1 MAVTQELTKENL
13 GDAIKAAHAAGN
25 TDDVKV
31 LAREYKNR
39 FMSSQKNSGYRGGT
53 TGGAF
58 GGSTTGQNA
67 YKKGSDAS
75 ENKNFK
81 SLNQGIMGQAVD
93 SAQSLLGKG
102 VEVVGSTL
110 GLDSVEDYGRKV
122 NEYNE
127 KQMATSGY
135 KSAYTDSFLDT
146 LDKNGWAGA
155 AGWVREKTLENSA
168 TSGVALGGTALTA
181 LTAMFSAPAALVVG
195 TSTLAGSALLGTGEA
210 ASEIEDMGGREN
222 DPVSLGVGAIIG
234 ILDKFGAGK
243 VIPKGQLAKLSVKSI
258 SDKLIE
264 SGMPKVAVNNVVTRL
279 VRSATF
285 EAGTE
290 AAQEGLIL
298 AGGAARGDGRGEYT
312 FDMVKDRLADAA
324 AVGTGSAATVGTG
337 VETASALSSSAQKLM
352 GMNNTMENDPALT
365 SAFQRLSS
373 LRKEDGTAFNLQ
385 EVNADGEAWKA
396 LTATQK
402 DINADIQ
409 AQLRILKE
417 NGYIN
422 VKKKGASE
430 QEIKDV
436 AIINEAIKAAKN
448 EVKQNLT
455 EQQLDAIDR
464 HFSQPNNL
472 ESSSGSTPIL
482 STPVQTE
489 FNFDGGVLES
499 NRTVPKKGTTFQAE
513 KIDAITSMSLEALNN
528 ITDSQILQMTPV
540 EYSHYSKINND
551 RLREETGL
559 KPEENASKKPTEEQ
573 SKAATVEFNKIK
585 PLSRESKSRVKA
597 TEINEATDTSEA
609 TDKRSTP
616 IGALSSEATDKGST
630 PIGALSSEA
639 TDKTPIE
646 ALKLKNL
653 ILESNALTQFR
664 NQGIVGG
671 LSQFTDKIN
680 PLARASRGS
689 NPQDGTAA
697 TNKTILAGAGLLYD
711 PTLFTGAV
719 GAVAGSRIIDKI
731 TGRRSKVA
739 RGVKLTKNK
748 QGLTLE
754 TNSRSAVEENKAIA
768 LKKEQKKILAD
779 IKKLQKEAA
788 NASSALEKRNK
799 DKEIAAAKKKTE
811 KNQAKFIKLGLRHTE
826 STDDAAVKAAP
837 MAVLFQALNLVN
849 SSNSGQQLENNKIVF
864 DTIKAA
870 GKRSDVTGL
879 TAEAATQAV
888 KDLKGGKTVLE
899 LPLVIKA
906 AEKQAFDDGSLNSR
920 QLESNNTATETTTET
935 EEKRYDKS
943 SAAGDE
949 RVEQISQSTP
959 PKRKS
964 KRQEGKEANQAF
976 AQTLIDDVGISKI
989 SAGSKVLIRNELKK
1003 LTGNRN
1009 LGDPVAAMEAMMK
1022 RLQDKKV
1029 SKAAIDK
1036 YVRPYADMVFSQQNR
1051 RAKRVGTAKTAPTK
1065 ITKVGKRAQLKMNLD
1080 G

>member
-75 ENKNFK
+75 KNKNFK

-489 FNFDGGVLES
+489 FNFNGGVLGSSTEAA
-499 NRTVPKKGTTFQAE
+499 NKK
-513 KIDAITSMSLEALNN
+513 
-528 ITDSQILQMTPV
+528 
-540 EYSHYSKINND
+540 
-551 RLREETGL
+551 
-559 KPEENASKKPTEEQ
+559 
-573 SKAATVEFNKIK
+573 
-585 PLSRESKSRVKA
+585 
-597 TEINEATDTSEA
+597 
-609 TDKRSTP
+609 STP
-616 IGALSSEATDKGST
+616 IGSTSSEATDKGST

-799 DKEIAAAKKKTE
+799 DKEIAEE
-811 KNQAKFIKLGLRHTE
+811 KEKAEQNQAKFIKLGLRHTE
-826 STDDAAVKAAP
+826 STDDAAVKSAP

-849 SSNSGQQLENNKIVF
+849 SANSGKQVENNEIVF
-864 DTIKAA
+864 NTIEAA
-870 GKRSDVTGL
+870 GERSDVTGL

-888 KDLKGGKTVLE
+888 KDLRGGKTVLE

-935 EEKRYDKS
+935 EEQRYDRA

-949 RVEQISQSTP
+949 RVEQISQSTA

-976 AQTLIDDVGISKI
+976 AQTLIDDVGTSKI

>member
-1 MAVTQELTKENL
+1 MAATQQELTKENL
-13 GDAIKAAHAAGN
+13 GAAIKAAHAAGN

-31 LAREYKNR
+31 LASEYKNR

-53 TGGAF
+53 TGNAF

-75 ENKNFK
+75 ANKNFK
-81 SLNQGIMGQAVD
+81 SLNEGIMGQAVD

-110 GLDSVEDYGRKV
+110 GLNAVEDWGRKV
-122 NEYNE
+122 NEHNE
-127 KQMATSGY
+127 HQMATSGY
-135 KSAYTDSFLDT
+135 KSAYTESFLDT
-146 LDKNGWAGA
+146 LDKDGWAAA

-181 LTAMFSAPAALVVG
+181 LTAMFSAPAAVVVG
-195 TSTLAGSALLGTGEA
+195 TSTLLGSSLLGTGEA
-210 ASEIEDMGGREN
+210 ASEIEDMGGKEN

-243 VIPKGQLAKLSVKSI
+243 VIPKGQLAKLSVKGI

-264 SGMPKVAVNNVVTRL
+264 SGMPKAAVNNVVTRL
-279 VRSATF
+279 VKSATF

-324 AVGTGSAATVGTG
+324 AVGTGSAATVGAG
-337 VETASALSSSAQKLM
+337 LETTSALSSSAQKLM
-352 GMNNTMENDPALT
+352 GMNNSMENDPALT
-365 SAFQRLSS
+365 SAFQRLAS
-373 LRKEDGTAFNLQ
+373 LRKAEDGTAYNLQ
-385 EVNADGEAWKA
+385 EVNADGEAWRA
-396 LTATQK
+396 LNATQK
-402 DINADIQ
+402 DINADIATQ
-409 AQLRILKE
+409 ERILKE
-417 NGYIN
+417 NGYLK

-436 AIINEAIKAAKN
+436 ALINEAIKAAKN

-489 FNFDGGVLES
+489 FDFDGGVLGS
-499 NRTVPKKGTTFQAE
+499 NT
-513 KIDAITSMSLEALNN
+513 
-528 ITDSQILQMTPV
+528 
-540 EYSHYSKINND
+540 
-551 RLREETGL
+551 
-559 KPEENASKKPTEEQ
+559 
-573 SKAATVEFNKIK
+573 
-585 PLSRESKSRVKA
+585 
-597 TEINEATDTSEA
+597 EATN
-609 TDKRSTP
+609 KGSTP
-616 IGALSSEATDKGST
+616 IGSTSSEATEKGST

-646 ALKLKNL
+646 ALRLKNL

-671 LSQFTDKIN
+671 LSKFTDGIN
-680 PLARASRGS
+680 PFARASKGS

-697 TNKTILAGAGLLYD
+697 TNKALLAGAGLLYE
-711 PTLFTGAV
+711 PNLLIGAATAV
-719 GAVAGSRIIDKI
+719 GGSRLIDKA

-768 LKKEQKKILAD
+768 LKKEQEKILAN

-799 DKEIAAAKKKTE
+799 DKEIAAEKKKTE

-849 SSNSGQQLENNKIVF
+849 SANSGQQLENNEIVF
-864 DTIKAA
+864 NTIEAA
-870 GKRSDVTGL
+870 GERSDVTGL

-920 QLESNNTATETTTET
+920 QLESNNTATKPATET
-935 EEKRYDKS
+935 EEKRYDKA

-949 RVEQISQSTP
+949 RVEQISQSTET
-959 PKRKS
+959 KRKS

-976 AQTLIDDVGISKI
+976 AQTLIDDVGASKI

-1051 RAKRVGTAKTAPTK
+1051 RTKRVGTAKTAPTK
-1065 ITKVGKRAQLKMNLD
+1065 VTKVGKRAQQKINL
-1080 G
+1080 GG

>member
-1 MAVTQELTKENL
+1 MAATQQELTKENL

-31 LAREYKNR
+31 LALEYKNR

-102 VEVVGSTL
+102 VEVVGSSL
-110 GLDSVEDYGRKV
+110 GLDAVEDYGRKV

-146 LDKNGWAGA
+146 LDKDGWAAA

-181 LTAMFSAPAALVVG
+181 LTAMFSAPAAIVVG

-243 VIPKGQLAKLSVKSI
+243 VIPKGQLAKLSVKGI

-264 SGMPKVAVNNVVTRL
+264 SGMPKSAVNNVVTRL
-279 VRSATF
+279 VKSATF
-285 EAGTE
+285 EATTE
-290 AAQEGLIL
+290 MGQEGLIVS
-298 AGGAARGDGRGEYT
+298 GGAARGDGRGEYT

-324 AVGTGSAATVGTG
+324 VIGASSATTVGTG

-352 GMNNTMENDPALT
+352 GMNNSMENDPALT
-365 SAFQRLSS
+365 SAFQRLAS
-373 LRKEDGTAFNLQ
+373 LRKEDGTAYNLE
-385 EVNADGEAWKA
+385 EVNTDGEAWKA

-455 EQQLDAIDR
+455 QQQLDAIDR

-489 FNFDGGVLES
+489 FDFDGGVLGS
-499 NRTVPKKGTTFQAE
+499 NT
-513 KIDAITSMSLEALNN
+513 
-528 ITDSQILQMTPV
+528 
-540 EYSHYSKINND
+540 
-551 RLREETGL
+551 
-559 KPEENASKKPTEEQ
+559 
-573 SKAATVEFNKIK
+573 
-585 PLSRESKSRVKA
+585 
-597 TEINEATDTSEA
+597 EATN
-609 TDKRSTP
+609 KGSTP
-616 IGALSSEATDKGST
+616 IGSTSSEATEKGST

-646 ALKLKNL
+646 ALKLKNF
-653 ILESNALTQFR
+653 ILESNALTKFR

-671 LSQFTDKIN
+671 LSQFTDRIN
-680 PLARASRGS
+680 PLARASRGA
-689 NPQDGTAA
+689 NAQDGTAA
-697 TNKTILAGAGLLYD
+697 TNKTILAGAGLLYE
-711 PTLFTGAV
+711 PSLFAGAA

-754 TNSRSAVEENKAIA
+754 TNSRSVVEENKAIA

-788 NASSALEKRNK
+788 NASSALETRNK
-799 DKEIAAAKKKTE
+799 NKKISEAKKKTE
-811 KNQAKFIKLGLRHTE
+811 QNQAKFIKLGLRHTE

-849 SSNSGQQLENNKIVF
+849 SSNSGQQLENNEIVF
-864 DTIKAA
+864 NTIIEA

-920 QLESNNTATETTTET
+920 QLESNNTATKPTTET
-935 EEKRYDKS
+935 EEKRYDKA

-949 RVEQISQSTP
+949 RVEQISQSTET
-959 PKRKS
+959 KRKS

-976 AQTLIDDVGISKI
+976 AQTLIDDVGASRI

-1051 RAKRVGTAKTAPTK
+1051 RTKRVGTAKTAPTK
-1065 ITKVGKRAQLKMNLD
+1065 VTKVGKRAQQKINL
-1080 G
+1080 GG